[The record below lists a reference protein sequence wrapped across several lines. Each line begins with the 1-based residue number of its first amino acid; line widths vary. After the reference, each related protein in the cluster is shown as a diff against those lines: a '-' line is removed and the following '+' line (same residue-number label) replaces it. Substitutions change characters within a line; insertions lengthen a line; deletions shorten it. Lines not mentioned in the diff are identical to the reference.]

1 MALMCP
7 VGFLLGYGFAKVV
20 IGADAR
26 TARTV
31 SMETGI
37 QQVGIAGAIAI
48 QTFKG
53 QALDKA
59 IATIAVFGI
68 FTVAFGLLW
77 SGILRFACA
86 APPEEDAKAPAKP
99 AFDDQSP
106 VVITA

>member
-20 IGADAR
+20 IGADAK

-68 FTVAFGLLW
+68 FTVVCFSVSMRAVAAMAFRPTRR
-77 SGILRFACA
+77 SLRTGTR
-86 APPEEDAKAPAKP
+86 
-99 AFDDQSP
+99 SSRN
-106 VVITA
+106 